1 MLQGM
6 RERLERIELE
16 LRKVLPDRIDRQWAA
31 DVSADAVSVPEVS
44 YYQELA
50 EPAID
55 LVRRG
60 GKRWRP
66 LLMVLVAEA
75 LCGSEAAERAYPL
88 VPVVELPHTGSLII
102 DDIEDSAEM
111 RRGKEAAHIRYG
123 LDISINAGNLLY
135 YLPTICIDNADLPV
149 GTKLE
154 LYRIY
159 AKYLRR
165 VHLGQGLD
173 IVWHRTPELFPLQ
186 EEYLQMC
193 RFKTGCLAGMSAEL
207 GGAAAGADP
216 SVRKT
221 LGSIAETVGV
231 GFQIRDD
238 IQNLTVGNPGKRRG
252 DDIIEGKKSLPII
265 MHLERRPDDKKVVA
279 ELFCRARDRDAGAA
293 QVTAAIEDVIARI
306 TDSGA
311 IAEAAALGEM
321 YMEKALNGLQQIPQI
336 KDSRARSLLFQ
347 LVRDFSAAH
356 QV

>member
-6 RERLERIELE
+6 NEWLERIELE
-16 LRKVLPDRIDRQWAA
+16 LQNVLPARINQQWAA
-31 DVSADAVSVPEVS
+31 DVAAEAVPVPDAS

-50 EPAID
+50 DPAID
-55 LVRRG
+55 LVQRG

-75 LCGSEAAERAYPL
+75 LGGKGAACRAYPL

-102 DDIEDSAEM
+102 DDIEDSAEI
-111 RRGKEAAHIRYG
+111 RRGEAAAHIRYG

-135 YLPTICIDNADLPV
+135 YLPTICIDRADLSV
-149 GTKLE
+149 DTKLE
-154 LYRIY
+154 LYQIY

-173 IVWHRTPELFPLQ
+173 IVWHRTPELFPHQ

-207 GGAAAGADP
+207 GGAAAEADP
-216 SVRKT
+216 AVRKA
-221 LGSIAETVGV
+221 LGSIAETIGV

-265 MHLERRPDDKKVVA
+265 MHLKRHPADNTTIA
-279 ELFCRARDRDAGAA
+279 ELFSRAKDRHADESA
-293 QVTAAIEDVIARI
+293 VSAAIEAVIARI

-311 IAEAAALGEM
+311 IEAAAELGEM
-321 YMEKALNGLQQIPQI
+321 YMKNALAGLQQIPQL
-336 KDSRARSLLFQ
+336 KESEARSLLFQ
-347 LVRDFSAAH
+347 LVKEFSAVH
-356 QV
+356 QL